1 MNNAKNSVP
10 HRQMDIQPVSADPSS
25 VGETAGDRIS
35 SRRAIYLLPNMIT
48 TLALF
53 SGFISVVASLNGEF
67 VRASVAIIAAGLFDA
82 LDGRIARMTRTSSLF
97 GVQYD
102 SLSDI
107 VAFGM
112 APAILMYTAVLQ
124 PLGRFGWL
132 GAFLFLACGAL
143 RLARYNVEAQKVGQK
158 HFTGLPI
165 PAAAGVVATGML
177 LIGDQGLPSGFVE
190 VLVILTV
197 YLLSFLMISTV
208 PYPSLKQVV
217 IPRRKAF
224 QVLAGLVVCLV
235 LVANY
240 PAHFLFGFGVTYT
253 VLGPVLGTWVLRKLG
268 SEDIEHMES
277 FTLEDEDI
285 LETTGE
291 EVVTRH
297 GTQRERP

>member
-1 MNNAKNSVP
+1 MVENAPEIKTDSENG
-10 HRQMDIQPVSADPSS
+10 MQPVE
-25 VGETAGDRIS
+25 GERPMGAGPDDRS
-35 SRRAIYLLPNMIT
+35 PGGRRAVYLLPNMIT

-53 SGFISVVASLNGEF
+53 SGFISVVASLNGEYIK
-67 VRASVAIIAAGLFDA
+67 ASIAIIVAGLFDA
-82 LDGRIARMTRTSSLF
+82 LDGRIARMTKTASLF

-107 VAFGM
+107 IAFGM
-112 APAILMYTAVLQ
+112 APALLMYTAVLK

-143 RLARYNVEAQKVGQK
+143 RLARYNVQAQKVGQN

-165 PAAAGVVATGML
+165 PAAAGTVAAGML
-177 LIGDQGLPSGFVE
+177 LVGDGGLQSGLLE
-190 VLVILTV
+190 ILVILAV
-197 YLLSFLMISTV
+197 YMLSFLMISTI

-240 PAHFLFGFGVTYT
+240 PAHFLFSFGVTYII
-253 VLGPVLGTWVLRKLG
+253 LGPVLGGWILRKLG
-268 SEDIEHMES
+268 SEDAEKMES

-285 LETTGE
+285 LEVEGE

-297 GTQRERP
+297 GS

>member
-1 MNNAKNSVP
+1 MTEKTSDNNQTPTNG
-10 HRQMDIQPVSADPSS
+10 IEPVDADTEMKST
-25 VGETAGDRIS
+25 GG
-35 SRRAIYLLPNMIT
+35 RRAVYLLPNMIT

-53 SGFISVVASLNGEF
+53 SGFISVVASLDGEYI
-67 VRASVAIIAAGLFDA
+67 RASIAIIVAGVFDA
-82 LDGRIARMTRTSSLF
+82 LDGRIARMTKTASLF

-107 VAFGM
+107 VAFGI
-112 APAILMYTAVLQ
+112 APALLMYTAVLR

-143 RLARYNVEAQKVGQK
+143 RLARYNVQAQKVGQK

-165 PAAAGVVATGML
+165 PAAAGVIAAGML
-177 LIGDQGLPSGFVE
+177 LVGDEGLKTGLLE
-190 VLVILTV
+190 VVVILAV
-197 YLLSFLMISTV
+197 YLLSFLMVSTI

-240 PAHFLFGFGVTYT
+240 PAHFLFSFGVIYT
-253 VLGPVLGTWVLRKLG
+253 ILGPVIGGWVLRKLG
-268 SEDIEHMES
+268 SEDVEKMES

-285 LETTGE
+285 LEVHGE
-291 EVVTRH
+291 EVVTRN
-297 GTQRERP
+297 GT

>member
-1 MNNAKNSVP
+1 MNDTPTDSKQEHQPGPQPGEAVHSV
-10 HRQMDIQPVSADPSS
+10 DADTEMKST
-25 VGETAGDRIS
+25 GG
-35 SRRAIYLLPNMIT
+35 RRAVYLLPNMIT

-53 SGFISVVASLNGEF
+53 SGFISVVASLDGEYI
-67 VRASVAIIAAGLFDA
+67 RASIAIIVAGVFDA
-82 LDGRIARMTRTSSLF
+82 LDGRIARMTKTASLF

-107 VAFGM
+107 VAFGI
-112 APAILMYTAVLQ
+112 APALLMYTAVLR

-143 RLARYNVEAQKVGQK
+143 RLARYNVQAQKVGQK

-165 PAAAGVVATGML
+165 PAAAGVIAAGML
-177 LIGDQGLPSGFVE
+177 LVGDEGLKTGLLE
-190 VLVILTV
+190 VVVILAV
-197 YLLSFLMISTV
+197 YLLSFLMISTI

-240 PAHFLFGFGVTYT
+240 PAHFLFSFGVIYT
-253 VLGPVLGTWVLRKLG
+253 ILGPVIGGWILRKLG
-268 SEDIEHMES
+268 SEDAEKMES

-285 LETTGE
+285 LEVHGE
-291 EVVTRH
+291 EVVTRN
-297 GTQRERP
+297 GT

>member
-1 MNNAKNSVP
+1 MSGNAKESKTAQENGVGFVEGEHS
-10 HRQMDIQPVSADPSS
+10 RDTGAD
-25 VGETAGDRIS
+25 DRPPGGG
-35 SRRAIYLLPNMIT
+35 RAVYLLPNMIT

-53 SGFISVVASLNGEF
+53 SGFISVVASLNGDF
-67 VRASVAIIAAGLFDA
+67 KRASIAIIVAGLFDA
-82 LDGRIARMTRTSSLF
+82 LDGRIARMTKTASLF

-112 APAILMYTAVLQ
+112 APALLIYTAVLK

-143 RLARYNVEAQKVGQK
+143 RLARYNVQAQKVGQN

-165 PAAAGVVATGML
+165 PAAAGVVAAGML
-177 LIGDQGLPSGFVE
+177 LVGDEGLKSGLLE
-190 VLVILTV
+190 LLVIVAV
-197 YLLSFLMISTV
+197 YLLSFLMISTI

-240 PAHFLFGFGVTYT
+240 PAHFLFSFGVTYT
-253 VLGPVLGTWVLRKLG
+253 TLGPVLGTWILRKLG
-268 SEDIEHMES
+268 SEDAEKMES

-285 LETTGE
+285 LEVEGE

-297 GTQRERP
+297 GTR

>member
-1 MNNAKNSVP
+1 MTGKTADNKQAHEPGIRPVASEHSV
-10 HRQMDIQPVSADPSS
+10 DADTKKKST
-25 VGETAGDRIS
+25 GG
-35 SRRAIYLLPNMIT
+35 RRAVYLLPNMIT

-53 SGFISVVASLNGEF
+53 SGFISVVASLDGAYT
-67 VRASVAIIAAGLFDA
+67 RASIAIIVAGVFDA
-82 LDGRIARMTRTSSLF
+82 LDGRIARMTKTASLF

-112 APAILMYTAVLQ
+112 APAILMYTAVLR

-143 RLARYNVEAQKVGQK
+143 RLARYNVQAQKVGQK

-165 PAAAGVVATGML
+165 PAAAGVVAAGML
-177 LIGDQGLPSGFVE
+177 LVGDEGLKNGLLE
-190 VLVILTV
+190 VAVILAV
-197 YLLSFLMISTV
+197 YLLSFLMISTIS
-208 PYPSLKQVV
+208 YPSLKQVV
-217 IPRRKAF
+217 IPRKKAF

-240 PAHFLFGFGVTYT
+240 PAHFLFSFGVTYT
-253 VLGPVLGTWVLRKLG
+253 ILGPVLGGWILRKLG
-268 SEDIEHMES
+268 SDDAEKMEI

-285 LETTGE
+285 LEADEE
-291 EVVTRH
+291 EVVTPN
-297 GTQRERP
+297 GT

>member
-1 MNNAKNSVP
+1 MTEKTTDNNQTPTNW
-10 HRQMDIQPVSADPSS
+10 IEPVDADTEKKST
-25 VGETAGDRIS
+25 GG
-35 SRRAIYLLPNMIT
+35 RRAVYLLPNMIT

-53 SGFISVVASLNGEF
+53 SGFISVVASLDGEYT
-67 VRASVAIIAAGLFDA
+67 RASIAIIVAGVFDA
-82 LDGRIARMTRTSSLF
+82 LDGRIARMTKTASLF

-112 APAILMYTAVLQ
+112 APAILMYTAVLR

-143 RLARYNVEAQKVGQK
+143 RLARYNVQAQKVGQK

-165 PAAAGVVATGML
+165 PAAAGVIAAGML
-177 LIGDQGLPSGFVE
+177 LVGDEGLKTGLLE
-190 VLVILTV
+190 VVVILAV
-197 YLLSFLMISTV
+197 YLLSFLMISTI

-240 PAHFLFGFGVTYT
+240 PAHFLFSFGVTYT
-253 VLGPVLGTWVLRKLG
+253 ILGPVIGGWILRKLG
-268 SEDIEHMES
+268 SEDADKMES

-285 LETTGE
+285 LEADGE
-291 EVVTRH
+291 EVVTRN
-297 GTQRERP
+297 GT

>member
-1 MNNAKNSVP
+1 MTEKTTDNNHTPTNG
-10 HRQMDIQPVSADPSS
+10 IESADAEMEKKST
-25 VGETAGDRIS
+25 GG
-35 SRRAIYLLPNMIT
+35 RRAVYLLPNMIT

-53 SGFISVVASLNGEF
+53 SGFISVVASLDGDYI
-67 VRASVAIIAAGLFDA
+67 RASIAIIVAGLFDA
-82 LDGRIARMTRTSSLF
+82 LDGRIARMTKTASLF

-112 APAILMYTAVLQ
+112 APALLMYTAVLR

-143 RLARYNVEAQKVGQK
+143 RLARYNVQAQKVGQK

-165 PAAAGVVATGML
+165 PAAAGVVAAGML
-177 LIGDQGLPSGFVE
+177 LVGDEGLKSGLLEMV
-190 VLVILTV
+190 VILAV
-197 YLLSFLMISTV
+197 YLLSFLMISTI
-208 PYPSLKQVV
+208 PYPSLKQLV

-240 PAHFLFGFGVTYT
+240 PAHFLFSFGVTYT
-253 VLGPVLGTWVLRKLG
+253 LLGPVLGGWILRKLG
-268 SEDIEHMES
+268 SEDAENMQS

-285 LETTGE
+285 LEANGE
-291 EVVTRH
+291 EVVTRN
-297 GTQRERP
+297 GT

>member
-1 MNNAKNSVP
+1 MVESKKNTQQDE
-10 HRQMDIQPVSADPSS
+10 RNIQAVSPDSP
-25 VGETAGDRIS
+25 GTDEIPEDRS
-35 SRRAIYLLPNMIT
+35 DRRRAIYLLPNMIT

-53 SGFISVVASLNGEF
+53 SGFISVVSSLDGEF
-67 VRASVAIIAAGLFDA
+67 KRASIAIIAAGFFDA
-82 LDGRIARMTRTSSLF
+82 LDGRIARMTRTASLF

-102 SLSDI
+102 SLTDI

-112 APAILMYTAVLQ
+112 APSLLMYTAVLK

-143 RLARYNVEAQKVGQK
+143 RLARFNVQAQKVGQK

-165 PAAAGVVATGML
+165 PAAGGVVAAGML
-177 LIGDQGLPSGFVE
+177 LVGDEGLNSATME
-190 VLVILTV
+190 VAVILAV
-197 YLLSFLMISTV
+197 YLLSFLMVSRI

-235 LVANY
+235 LVANH

-253 VLGPVLGTWVLRKLG
+253 ILGPVLGGWILRKLG
-268 SEDIEHMES
+268 AEDAQLMES

-285 LETTGE
+285 LEPDGE

-297 GTQRERP
+297 GT